1 MRILLVGDVFG
12 ENGQKCVERLVP
24 RLRERLA
31 LDFVVVNGENAA
43 RGLGIYDKQV
53 RSLLKHGTD
62 AITLGNHAL
71 RQKEVFPVL
80 NDETVPIVRPANLQR
95 LAPGRGMVFVDA
107 IDAASGAKVEVAV
120 LNLMGSLYLD
130 VGQSAFDIVDELVEQ
145 ALRRTPSLLVDMH
158 AEATSEKV
166 AMGIH
171 LDGRATAVV
180 GTHTHVQT
188 SDARILP
195 GGTAYVTDLGMSG
208 PHLGSVI
215 GVRSD
220 IIIKRFMRGI
230 GDRFVPATEGVQLE
244 GVVVDLDAATG
255 RATAI
260 EAIRIPDEPGL

>member
-12 ENGQKCVERLVP
+12 ENGQKCVQRLVP

-53 RSLLKHGTD
+53 RQLLAHGAD

-80 NDETVPIVRPANLQR
+80 NDETIPIVRPANLQR

-107 IDAASGAKVEVAV
+107 IDAASGEEVEVAV

-130 VGQSAFDIVDELVEQ
+130 VGQSAWEIVDDLVEQ
-145 ALRRTPSLLVDMH
+145 ALRRTPILLVDMH

-166 AMGIH
+166 AIGIH

-208 PHLGSVI
+208 PHGASSVI

-220 IIIKRFMRGI
+220 IIIKRFQRGI

-255 RATAI
+255 RATSI
-260 EAIRIPDEPGL
+260 EAIRIPDEE